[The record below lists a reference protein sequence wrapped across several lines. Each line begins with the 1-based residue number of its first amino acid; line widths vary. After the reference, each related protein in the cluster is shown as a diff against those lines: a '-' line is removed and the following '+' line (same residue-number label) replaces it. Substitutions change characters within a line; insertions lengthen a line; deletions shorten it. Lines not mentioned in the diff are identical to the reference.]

1 MHNHLPLESYLL
13 WLEMPGMYGKPFAL
27 KIVDSIKGVCAT
39 KLVMDNL
46 CSCKVLKQMDTYIVI
61 YIVMTTGPTRT
72 ILDTV
77 INSFVP

>member
-1 MHNHLPLESYLL
+1 
-13 WLEMPGMYGKPFAL
+13 MPGMYGKPFAL

-46 CSCKVLKQMDTYIVI
+46 CSCKVLKQIETYIVI
-61 YIVMTTGPTRT
+61 YIDMTTEPTRT

-77 INSFVP
+77 IPWYLKTIKL